1 MRLPDRL
8 PLLRRCLWSTVCA
21 MALIGTQT
29 VARDRALPTALPV
42 VNDPSADY
50 PVIVGDPY
58 KIGATVFTPADT
70 MNYDAVGYAS
80 IGGPATGYSAAHH
93 TLPLPSYVEV
103 TSLASGRTILVR
115 VERRGPMDGTH
126 ALELSPMAAAQLGL
140 SDAQSIDSAVRVR
153 RVNPLETDRAMLRS
167 GHAAPERMATPKTL
181 LDVLQRRLEKDPAAT
196 RAGASLV
203 RGNQPA
209 GVMPVASAKSVKAA
223 PVKTAKSPTIQPPTI
238 QPPAAGADYSQPEPA
253 PAPAYPPQRAE
264 SPLPAARPVA
274 AQTVPSGSIVV
285 QVGAF
290 SDRARAQAVAQKLG
304 ARVTTVGNL
313 WRVRLGP
320 YAREQQAGWALAK
333 AKRAGYSE
341 ARIQHGE

>member
-8 PLLRRCLWSTVCA
+8 PLLRRSLWSTVCA
-21 MALIGTQT
+21 MALIGSQA
-29 VARDRALPTALPV
+29 VARDRVLPASALPV
-42 VNDPSADY
+42 ANDPSADY
-50 PVIVGDPY
+50 PVTVGDPY
-58 KIGATVFTPADT
+58 KIGSTVFTPADT

-140 SDAQSIDSAVRVR
+140 SGDGAIRVR
-153 RVNPLETDRAMLRS
+153 RVNPLEADRALLRS

-209 GVMPVASAKSVKAA
+209 GVMPVAPAKPVKAA
-223 PVKTAKSPTIQPPTI
+223 AGKLVKAPKILPPTI
-238 QPPAAGADYSQPEPA
+238 QPPAAGADYSQPDPA
-253 PAPAYPPQRAE
+253 PAPANLPQPIE
-264 SPLPAARPVA
+264 SPSPAARPVVA
-274 AQTVPSGSIVV
+274 HAMASGSIFV

>member
-8 PLLRRCLWSTVCA
+8 PLLRRSLWSGVCA
-21 MALIGTQT
+21 LALLGSQA
-29 VARDRALPTALPV
+29 VGRAPVALPV

-50 PVIVGDPY
+50 PVILGDPY

-80 IGGPATGYSAAHH
+80 VGGPATGYSAAHH

-140 SDAQSIDSAVRVR
+140 SGDGAIRVR
-153 RVNPLETDRAMLRS
+153 RVNPLETDRALLRS

-181 LDVLQRRLEKDPAAT
+181 LDVLIRRLEKDPAAT

-209 GVMPVASAKSVKAA
+209 GVMPVAPAKPVKAGAGKVAKA
-223 PVKTAKSPTIQPPTI
+223 PKILPPTIQPPT
-238 QPPAAGADYSQPEPA
+238 AGADYSAPEPVADPVNPPSQPESRPA
-253 PAPAYPPQRAE
+253 PTLAT
-264 SPLPAARPVA
+264 ARLA
-274 AQTVPSGSIVV
+274 LSGHIYV

-304 ARVTTVGNL
+304 ASVTTVGKL

-320 YAREQQAGWALAK
+320 YAKEQQAGWALAK
-333 AKRAGYSE
+333 ARNAGYSE